1 LAKSYLMSDSESVTR
16 WIKALQQGDQVAATR
31 LWDRYFHR
39 LVGIAR
45 AQLGQTRQTAG
56 DASDIALSAF
66 HCFCRRVQDGRF
78 SELQGRD
85 ELWRLLVLIAKRK
98 AINWIRHEMAGKR
111 GGGKA
116 QGEAFL
122 DELVSPEP
130 APEFTLELLD
140 ELRRLLEV
148 LRQEEDVKLSLIA
161 KKKSEGK
168 SNREIASELSISLRS
183 VERKFKRIC
192 ILWAVDL
199 ENRDRKVDA

>member
-1 LAKSYLMSDSESVTR
+1 MSDSESVTR
-16 WIKALQQGDQVAATR
+16 WIRELQQGDQAAATR

-45 AQLGQTRQTAG
+45 VQLGQTRQTAG

-78 SELQGRD
+78 SEPQGRD
-85 ELWRLLVLIAKRK
+85 ELWRLLVLMAKRK

-116 QGEAFL
+116 QSGAFL
-122 DELVSPEP
+122 DDLVSPEP

-148 LRQEEDVKLSLIA
+148 LRREEDAKLSLIA
-161 KKKSEGK
+161 EKKSEGK
-168 SNREIASELSISLRS
+168 CNREIANELSISLRS

-199 ENRDRKVDA
+199 ENRDRKVDT